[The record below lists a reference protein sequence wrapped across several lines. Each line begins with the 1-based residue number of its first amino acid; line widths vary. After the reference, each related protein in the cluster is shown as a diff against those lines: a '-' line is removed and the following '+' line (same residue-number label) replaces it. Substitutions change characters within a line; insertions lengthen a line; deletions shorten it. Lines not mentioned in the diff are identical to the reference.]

1 MKHNIGKAKTLPKAH
16 LCHSLSYTNDLSNI
30 TQDAS
35 NKNTMGTQVSQAP
48 IQKPSPKFHY
58 QSSFSAPI
66 TVRKYKAC
74 YLLPHCPHIHHN
86 IATSYQEKSGMQSC
100 DQSTLSDSNGAKIT
114 SELTNKPWSS
124 QKSNVFAVLSLGSF
138 STLFRWNTYFP
149 LQSLPFCMQVPSQDT
164 KANVCAGRPSQQ
176 LQSQRSARVG
186 CSSGLGSA
194 GWEVLMLTQR
204 TLRKGQSHL

>member
-1 MKHNIGKAKTLPKAH
+1 MKHDIGKAKTLPKAH

-48 IQKPSPKFHY
+48 IQKPSPKFYY

-86 IATSYQEKSGMQSC
+86 ISTSYQEKRGMQSC
-100 DQSTLSDSNGAKIT
+100 DRSTLSDSNGAKIT
-114 SELTNKPWSS
+114 SELTNINPGVHKRAMFSLFSLQAASLHYLDGIRISHSS
-124 QKSNVFAVLSLGSF
+124 HFPSACRFHLKTPKQMFVLADPANSSSPKGLLG
-138 STLFRWNTYFP
+138 LDVILVWAP
-149 LQSLPFCMQVPSQDT
+149 LDGKC
-164 KANVCAGRPSQQ
+164 
-176 LQSQRSARVG
+176 
-186 CSSGLGSA
+186 
-194 GWEVLMLTQR
+194 
-204 TLRKGQSHL
+204 